1 MKKLKLLSV
10 IAAAFLM
17 AGCNK
22 NDDDGNTPNDIN
34 GKWNLIKITSP
45 MDGNYEEFMK
55 GTITWTFNKNKQKV
69 NVNDKREVIPLHV
82 GFDLPK
88 DGDYNYNVEVWNPV
102 CDKKLTFDNKNFGCI
117 ELNGNML
124 QLSTA
129 AVDGP
134 IYRFTR

>member
-1 MKKLKLLSV
+1 MKKFKLIPV

-17 AGCNK
+17 VTCNN
-22 NDDDGNTPNDIN
+22 NDDDGTTSNDIN
-34 GKWNLIKITSP
+34 GKWSLIKITSP

-55 GTITWTFNKNKQKV
+55 GTITWTFNKNRQKV
-69 NVNDKREVIPLHV
+69 NVNDKREVIPQHV

-88 DGDYNYNVEVWNPV
+88 DGDYNYTVEVWNPI

-117 ELNGNML
+117 ELNGNIL

>member
-1 MKKLKLLSV
+1 MKKVKLLFI
-10 IAAAFLM
+10 IAVTCLIT
-17 AGCNK
+17 GCNN
-22 NDDDGNTPNDIN
+22 NDDNNSPNDIN

-55 GTITWTFNKNKQKV
+55 GTITWTFKENVQKV
-69 NVNDKREVIPLHV
+69 NVNDRREVIPQHV

-88 DGDYNYNVEVWNPV
+88 DGDYKYNVEVWDPICN
-102 CDKKLTFDNKNFGCI
+102 KKLTFDNKNFGCI
-117 ELNGNML
+117 ELNGNIL